1 MDAST
6 NSDSL
11 SAEFPFESKFVEV
24 HSSKMHYIDVGEG
37 EPILFLHG
45 NPTLVFPGPTTT
57 KAASGNRLYGGHDW
71 PSDLAENA
79 LDLPRRLPFYAV
91 AGDRLADDQRR
102 GHVRK
107 KNAARIGTSR
117 INPGSAG
124 LLRLRLPDDGCQP

>member
-1 MDAST
+1 VDAST

-24 HSSKMHYIDVGEG
+24 HGSKMHYIDVSEG

-71 PSDLAENA
+71 PSDLAGNA
-79 LDLPRRLPFYAV
+79 LDLPRRLPFYVV

-107 KNAARIGTSR
+107 KFYPNWYIA
-117 INPGSAG
+117 
-124 LLRLRLPDDGCQP
+124 D